1 MNKILETER
10 LVLRPFEPTDAK
22 FILALVNSPGWLEFI
37 GDRNI
42 KTEEDAV
49 NYLQGGPMKSY
60 QAHGFGLSMVETKQG
75 TPIGMCGILQRDTF
89 ENPDIGFA
97 FLPEFM
103 GKGYAFEIANATL
116 TYAKTKL
123 NFETVLAITLPANE
137 KSIKLLKKIGLEFK
151 QTIFT
156 PDKNEELMLFS
167 TK

>member
-1 MNKILETER
+1 MESILETER
-10 LVLRPFEPTDAK
+10 LILRQFELSDAK
-22 FILALVNSPGWLEFI
+22 FIVTLVNTEGWLQFI

-42 KTEEDAV
+42 KTEEAAV
-49 NYLQGGPMKSY
+49 HYLQQGPMNSY
-60 QAHGFGLSMVETKQG
+60 QENGFGLSMVQTKDG
-75 TPIGMCGILQRDTF
+75 TPIGMCGILKRDHL
-89 ENPDIGFA
+89 EHPDIGFA

-103 GKGYAFEIANATL
+103 GKGYAFEIADATL